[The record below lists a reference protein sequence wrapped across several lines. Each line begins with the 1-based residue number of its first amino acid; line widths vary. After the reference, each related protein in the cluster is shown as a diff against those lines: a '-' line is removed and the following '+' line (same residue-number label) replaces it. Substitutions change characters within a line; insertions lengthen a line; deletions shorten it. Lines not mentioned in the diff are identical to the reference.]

1 MPIQIIGTKKCQATR
16 AVVRFFR
23 ERRIP
28 FHFVDLD
35 ERDLSAGEFKSI
47 ARTVGLESMID
58 TEGKEYQRL
67 GLKHMTF
74 DIESKLRGNPRL
86 LKTPIVRSGPKAVAG
101 NRPEIWSELL
111 KSGT

>member
-1 MPIQIIGTKKCQATR
+1 MAIQIIGTNKCRDTR
-16 AVVRFFR
+16 AAIRFFK

-35 ERDLSAGEFKSI
+35 ERDLSEGEFKSI
-47 ARTVGLESMID
+47 ARAAGLEGMID
-58 TEGKEYQRL
+58 TEGREYQRL

-86 LKTPIVRSGPKAVAG
+86 LKTPIVRSGPRAAIG
-101 NRPEIWSELL
+101 SRPDVWAEWTRNS
-111 KSGT
+111 